1 MAKHFDKLE
10 QDRTE
15 LVVTRQNHEPV
26 VIMPLAELEGL
37 RETLHLLS
45 SPINAERL
53 RQSIAELNAGE
64 GVEHDLIDE

>member
-1 MAKHFDKLE
+1 
-10 QDRTE
+10 
-15 LVVTRQNHEPV
+15 
-26 VIMPLAELEGL
+26 MPLAELEGL